1 MTPCHEIWGKFMPC
15 PSLYYP
21 YITILHF
28 SSFIFTMLK
37 FTSLI
42 LNVINFW
49 WLQCSPSILKY
60 HSFPHF
66 FCFTLV
72 HLLAGWGSFHSL
84 SVFLIRACGCY
95 ILTICMFA
103 KAWLVTVF
111 MTDNWFTWKIRGI
124 LLPSRTLNI
133 VLSLNILWI
142 CYANPVSIFII
153 IIFIY

>member
-1 MTPCHEIWGKFMPC
+1 MKYGGNSCPC
-15 PSLYYP
+15 PSLHYP
-21 YITILHF
+21 YITILPF

-49 WLQCSPSILKY
+49 WLQCSPSILNY

-66 FCFTLV
+66 SCFTLV

-84 SVFLIRACGCY
+84 SVFPIRARGCY
-95 ILTICMFA
+95 ILTICMVA

-133 VLSLNILWI
+133 VLSL
-142 CYANPVSIFII
+142 YFIS
-153 IIFIY
+153 FQYFVAMLC